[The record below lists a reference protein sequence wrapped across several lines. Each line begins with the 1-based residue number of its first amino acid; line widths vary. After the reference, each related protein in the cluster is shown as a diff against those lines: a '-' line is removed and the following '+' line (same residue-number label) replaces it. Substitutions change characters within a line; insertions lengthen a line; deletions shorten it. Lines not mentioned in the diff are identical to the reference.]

1 MTITILD
8 TISKVSAAGKPYCQA
23 ACRGISKAGAPFL
36 FIATIPDDLNGHC
49 GEVIDRS
56 VCFSKN
62 GSAFVL
68 PY

>member
-1 MTITILD
+1 MTFTILD
-8 TISKVSAAGKPYCQA
+8 TISKVSSAGKPYCQA
-23 ACRGISKAGAPFL
+23 ACKGISRTHVPFF
-36 FIATIPDDLNGHC
+36 FIAMIPDDLDGHC
-49 GEVIDRS
+49 GEVVDRS

>member
-8 TISKVSAAGKPYCQA
+8 TISKISAAGKPYCQA
-23 ACRGISKAGAPFL
+23 ACKGISKAGAPFL
-36 FIATIPDDLNGHC
+36 FVATIPDDLADHC
-49 GEVIDRS
+49 GEVIERS
-56 VCFSKN
+56 VCFSKS

>member
-8 TISKVSAAGKPYCQA
+8 TISKVSAAGKPYSQA
-23 ACRGISKAGAPFL
+23 ACKGISKAGAPFL
-36 FIATIPDDLNGHC
+36 FVAIIPDDLADHC
-49 GEVIDRS
+49 GEVVERS